1 MGAPVV
7 STGDSNDSRQRVQ
20 LQPAFLLHQRPYRE
34 TGRILEFFTRDF
46 GRITLFARG
55 TRSGKSGLNA
65 LLQPFNQLLVSWSA
79 RGDAGTFAGAE
90 AKGALAL
97 MRPARLL
104 SGLYLNELMLAATT
118 RHDSHADLF
127 DLYADTIE
135 ALRNDDS
142 EARALRLF
150 EKRLLD
156 VLGYGLSLET
166 EMQTGRPIEST
177 CAYRYRSDAGFVRV
191 DGVAEG
197 SLIFSGASLLSLAH
211 EELADPASRVDA
223 RRLLRAA
230 LDHCLEGRRLHSREI
245 LIELRRLQA
254 ASAAADE
261 RHEAGAG

>member
-1 MGAPVV
+1 V
-7 STGDSNDSRQRVQ
+7 STGDFNDSRQRVQ

-65 LLQPFNQLLVSWSA
+65 LLQPFNQLMVSWSA

-90 AKGALAL
+90 AGGTLT
-97 MRPARLL
+97 MIRPARLL

-118 RHDSHADLF
+118 RHDTHSELF
-127 DLYADTIE
+127 DLYAHTIE

-142 EARALRLF
+142 ETRTLRIF

-156 VLGYGLSLET
+156 VLGYGLSLNV
-166 EMQTGRPIEST
+166 EMQTGQPIEPT
-177 CAYRYRSDAGFVRV
+177 YAYRYRSDAGFVRI

-197 SLIFSGASLLSLAH
+197 SLIFSGASLLSLAS
-211 EELADPASRVDA
+211 EDLSDTASRVDA

-230 LDHCLEGRRLHSREI
+230 LDHCLDGRTLRSREI

-261 RHEAGAG
+261 RHESGAR